1 MEYKTISFTEKGPID
16 VHYDAKY
23 RCCLFCPYGF
33 VEYLK
38 YTDGDYYVDGRE
50 AFLRCLPV
58 SVIHLANVKGS
69 DIHGCMK
76 MNNKA
81 PSSLQ

>member
-50 AFLRCLPV
+50 AFCDVACFCDSPGECERFIY
-58 SVIHLANVKGS
+58 SWMHENE
-69 DIHGCMK
+69 
-76 MNNKA
+76 
-81 PSSLQ
+81 Q

>member
-23 RCCLFCPYGF
+23 RCCLLCPYGF

-50 AFLRCLPV
+50 AFCDVACFCDSPGECERFRY
-58 SVIHLANVKGS
+58 SWMHENE
-69 DIHGCMK
+69 
-76 MNNKA
+76 
-81 PSSLQ
+81 Q